1 MVESEDAWGPV
12 QTPTNP
18 TQTLIWFILNLKF
31 HYTIFSCRE
40 GVVSIHQYSL
50 STHSSF
56 FKLIR
61 ILLLSVIGSSISL
74 AQSGYYKGETPFS
87 PRPEGKDKKAWPIDH
102 FGPVG
107 LKLDI
112 TQPGMNLRILGVEE
126 NSPAAATGKFK
137 KGQFIA
143 SINGKKLD
151 GRDPRVVLGDRITE
165 SEAHGGKM
173 VIAISD
179 KPGGSATN
187 VNVQLQDMG
196 KFSATW
202 PENCPKSDKIVRQ
215 FADFLRKQNADTYG
229 AALFLLSTGEQKDLD
244 IVKGWYSGKLTDKD
258 YSKAI
263 PWDIGY
269 HGSGVCEY
277 YLRTGDKSVLPAI
290 EKMAKRLKNTIYN
303 GAWAGRGGAPY
314 PYGQLNASGVHCVTF
329 LMLAKECGVKVDQE
343 TFDSALRFFYRFA
356 GKNNVAYGNQ
366 MPEGGFVDN
375 GKTSKLTF
383 AMAAAAALTDQQE
396 DSVYAKARDI
406 SATKTFYSTS
416 WLFHGH
422 TGGGIGELWRGQ
434 GMNVVKD
441 KRPEAHRSF
450 MDGRRWM
457 YELAR
462 RHDNAFGWFGGWNV
476 SYMETGHSKN
486 GGFLRSW
493 GNFIPMIF
501 TQHKKNLR
509 IHGAPKTKF
518 SNIYK
523 LPVRPW
529 GTAADD
535 AFLSLTPGEYAA
547 GKSVD
552 ISKEK
557 LETHASKPLA
567 GFISKNDSDEV
578 LLGYALHIDQ
588 GIRAVAAKTIA
599 SKGKADLAIK
609 LLKSTDPRG
618 RQAGLLT
625 MTGGFKAKAMSSAKI
640 TPEMYELAAKMVANP
655 DESWWVKIWAL
666 KALKDAPE
674 SILVKY
680 ANTLI
685 KHVSHEE
692 WWVQSAAIES
702 LTKLATHKDHYQ
714 PVLTAIGQCIKD
726 TSVTGV
732 LNPISKVIENVNQAD
747 KQIKEFAIKT
757 LGATYVNFP
766 NEIETPGAQDLTDGV
781 NSILGSIAANLAGTP
796 EGLEML
802 YYVSRERTPTVGLP
816 HANLYLKTDLS
827 KLDPAI
833 GKAIEPLVKKSV
845 IPDKKKEVAG
855 YLNNEIK
862 NKAPG
867 RGTVAVN
874 SLYEKIGIY
883 DYSWKP
889 FGPKRDDIKWA
900 YHTYN
905 PSEKPA
911 INANYAYRK
920 VSWPKGM
927 ENWNKPGFNFKRAG
941 WKMAKAPFAG
951 TKGKKE
957 FKGRC
962 SQRYCYCRTPIGT
975 HWDKEVLLMLTQMT
989 LPPLEDDHAY
999 ALFIG
1004 GRSHAKTGDGV
1015 DVWINGIRAQARTG
1029 FASWGALGSGSFID
1043 PKKESGL
1050 YNNKRYMGSIGPTAG
1065 RTNGTPAGFILSS
1078 EMREEIAKGKFTLAA
1093 AGFQNMKSNNGAY
1106 QSFWFEKIKLH
1117 EPVKKE
1123 SK

>member
-1 MVESEDAWGPV
+1 MKTQNFRPSNLSQLMLCIKVLVWG
-12 QTPTNP
+12 
-18 TQTLIWFILNLKF
+18 F
-31 HYTIFSCRE
+31 IFS
-40 GVVSIHQYSL
+40 SL
-50 STHSSF
+50 
-56 FKLIR
+56 
-61 ILLLSVIGSSISL
+61 SL
-74 AQSGYYKGETPFS
+74 AQSSYYKGETPFA
-87 PRPEGKDKKAWPIDH
+87 PRPEEKDKSPWLIDH

-112 TQPGMNLRILGVEE
+112 TQPGMKLRILGIEE
-126 NSPAAATGKFK
+126 SSPAAATGKFK
-137 KGQFIA
+137 KGQFIT

-165 SEAHGGKM
+165 SEAKGGKM
-173 VIAISD
+173 VIAIAG

-187 VNVQLQDMG
+187 VTVQLEDMG
-196 KFSATW
+196 TFSPTW

-244 IVKGWYSGKLTDKD
+244 AVKSWYSGKLTNKNYD
-258 YSKAI
+258 KAI

-290 EKMAKRLKNTIYN
+290 EKMAERLKNTIYN

-329 LMLAKECGVKVDQE
+329 LMLAKECGVKVDQK

-375 GKTSKLTF
+375 GKTSKLAF
-383 AMAAAAALTDQQE
+383 AMAAAAALTNQPE

-422 TGGGIGELWRGQ
+422 TGGGIGEIWRGQ
-434 GMNVVKD
+434 GMNIVKD
-441 KRPEAHRSF
+441 KRPLAHRSF

-462 RHDNAFGWFGGWNV
+462 RHDHAFGWFGGWNV
-476 SYMETGHSKN
+476 SYMTTGHSPKGN
-486 GGFLRSW
+486 FIRSW
-493 GNFIPMIF
+493 GNFIPMVF

-509 IHGAPKTKF
+509 IHGAPKTTF
-518 SNIYK
+518 SKIYK

-535 AFLSLTPGEYAA
+535 AFLSLTPGEYAP
-547 GKSVD
+547 GKSID
-552 ISKEK
+552 LSKEK
-557 LETHASKPLA
+557 LITHASKPLS
-567 GFISKNDSDEV
+567 GFISKSDSEDV

-599 SKGKADLAIK
+599 SKGKTKLAIK
-609 LLKSTDPRG
+609 LLKSSDPRG
-618 RQAGLLT
+618 RQAGLFT
-625 MTGGFKAKAMSSAKI
+625 MTGGFKAKPMSSNKI

-666 KALKDAPE
+666 KALKEAPE
-674 SILVKY
+674 SILIKHVD
-680 ANTLI
+680 TLI

-702 LTKLATHKDHYQ
+702 LTKLAKHKEHYQ
-714 PVLTAIGQCIKD
+714 PVLTAIGKCIKN

-747 KQIKEFAIKT
+747 KQIKDFAIKT

-766 NEIETPGAQDLTDGV
+766 KEIETPGAQDLTDGV
-781 NSILGSIAANLAGTP
+781 QSILGSIAANLAGTP

-802 YYVSRERTPTVGLP
+802 YYVSRKRYPNVGLP
-816 HANLYLKTDLS
+816 HANLYLKADLS

-845 IPDKKKEVAG
+845 IPDKKKSVAG

-862 NKAPG
+862 KKSPG
-867 RGTVAVN
+867 RGTSSVT
-874 SLYEKIGIY
+874 SLYEKIGIF

-889 FGPKRDDIKWA
+889 FGPKKDEIKWA
-900 YHTYN
+900 YYTYN
-905 PSEKPA
+905 PSERPA
-911 INANYAYRK
+911 INAKYAYRK
-920 VSWPKGM
+920 VTWPKGM
-927 ENWNKPGFNFKRAG
+927 KNWYEPKFDVTSAG
-941 WKMAKAPFAG
+941 WKIVKGPFGG

-957 FKGRC
+957 YKGRC
-962 SQRYCYCRTPIGT
+962 SKRYCYCRTPIAT
-975 HWDKEVLLMLTQMT
+975 HWDKEVLLMHTKMT

-1015 DVWINGIRAQARTG
+1015 DVWINGKRVQSRPG
-1029 FASWGALGSGSFID
+1029 FASWGALGPGSFID

-1050 YNNKRYMGSIGPTAG
+1050 YKNKGYMGSIGPTAG
-1065 RTNGTPAGFILSS
+1065 RTNGTPAGFILNE
-1078 EMREEIAKGKFTLAA
+1078 EMRKEVSSGKFSLAV
-1093 AGFQNMKSNNGAY
+1093 AGFQDMNSDKGAY

-1123 SK
+1123 DE

>member
-1 MVESEDAWGPV
+1 M
-12 QTPTNP
+12 
-18 TQTLIWFILNLKF
+18 K
-31 HYTIFSCRE
+31 
-40 GVVSIHQYSL
+40 
-50 STHSSF
+50 
-56 FKLIR
+56 
-61 ILLLSVIGSSISL
+61 
-74 AQSGYYKGETPFS
+74 
-87 PRPEGKDKKAWPIDH
+87 
-102 FGPVG
+102 
-107 LKLDI
+107 
-112 TQPGMNLRILGVEE
+112 LRILGIEE

-137 KGQFIA
+137 QGQFIT

-165 SEAHGGKM
+165 SEANGGKM
-173 VIAISD
+173 VIAITN
-179 KPGGSATN
+179 KPGGSTTN
-187 VNVQLQDMG
+187 VTVQLQDMG
-196 KFSATW
+196 KYSPSW
-202 PENCPKSDKIVRQ
+202 PEDCPKSDKIVRQ

-229 AALFLLSTGEQKDLD
+229 AALFLMSTGEQQDLD
-244 IVKGWYSGKLTDKD
+244 TVKNWYSGKLTDKD
-258 YSKAI
+258 YSNAI

-290 EKMAKRLKNTIYN
+290 EKMAERLKNTIYN

-329 LMLAKECGVKVDQE
+329 LMLAKECGVKVDQK
-343 TFDSALRFFYRFA
+343 TFDSALSFFYRFA

-375 GKTSKLTF
+375 GKTSKLAF

-406 SATKTFYSTS
+406 SATKGFYSTS

-434 GMNVVKD
+434 SMNIVKD
-441 KRPEAHRSF
+441 KRPVAHRTF

-476 SYMETGHSKN
+476 SYMTTGHSAK

-493 GNFIPMIF
+493 GNFIPMVY

-509 IHGAPKTKF
+509 IHGAQKTKF

-535 AFLSLTPGEYAA
+535 AFLSLTPGEYAP
-547 GKSVD
+547 GKSID

-557 LETHASKPLA
+557 LITHASKPLSSM
-567 GFISKNDSDEV
+567 ISKSDSDDI

-599 SKGKADLAIK
+599 SKGKTDLAIK
-609 LLKSTDPRG
+609 LLKSSDPRG
-618 RQAGLLT
+618 RQAGLFT
-625 MTGGFKAKAMSSAKI
+625 MTGGFKAKPMSSSKI
-640 TPEMYELAAKMVANP
+640 TPEMYELAAKMVANT

-666 KALKDAPE
+666 KALKEAPE
-674 SILVKY
+674 SLLIKHVD
-680 ANTLI
+680 TLI
-685 KHVSHEE
+685 QHVSHEE

-714 PVLTAIGQCIKD
+714 PVLTAIGKCIKD
-726 TSVTGV
+726 TTVTGV
-732 LNPISKVIENVNQAD
+732 LGPISKVIGNVNQAD
-747 KQIKEFAIKT
+747 KQIKDFAIKT

-766 NEIETPGAQDLTDGV
+766 NQIETPGAQDLTDGV
-781 NSILGSIAANLAGTP
+781 QSVLDSIAANLSGTA

-802 YYVSRERTPTVGLP
+802 YAVSKKRNPDIGLP
-816 HANLYLKTDLS
+816 HANLYLKADLS

-855 YLNNEIK
+855 YLNSEIK
-862 NKAPG
+862 RKSPG
-867 RGTVAVN
+867 RGTVAVT
-874 SLYEKIGIY
+874 SLYEKIGIL

-889 FGPKRDDIKWA
+889 FGPKRNEIKWA

-905 PSEKPA
+905 PSERPA
-911 INANYAYRK
+911 INAKYAYRK

-927 ENWNKPGFNFKRAG
+927 ENWNKPEFNIKKAG
-941 WKMAKAPFAG
+941 WKIGKAPFAG

-957 FKGRC
+957 FSGRC
-962 SQRYCYCRTPIGT
+962 NQRYCYCRTPIGT
-975 HWDKEVLLMLTQMT
+975 HWDKEVLIMHTKIE

-1015 DVWINGIRAQARTG
+1015 DVWINGKRVQARAG

-1043 PKKESGL
+1043 PKKEQGTVSKKG
-1050 YNNKRYMGSIGPTAG
+1050 YMGSIGPTAG
-1065 RTNGTPAGFILSS
+1065 RTNGTPAGFILSK
-1078 EMREEIAKGKFTLAA
+1078 EMREEVSKGKFTLAA
-1093 AGFQNMKSNNGAY
+1093 AGFQNMKSDKGTY

-1117 EPVKKE
+1117 EPVIVEKK
-1123 SK
+1123 